1 MIQGILITIIGMGA
15 VFVILIVTMLL
26 MMALY
31 RTDLFLSLKLSPEPL
46 PSGEENAAQ
55 AAAIAATL
63 MAYRKRREK
72 KQ

>member
-1 MIQGILITIIGMGA
+1 MIHGILLTIIGMGA

-26 MMALY
+26 MMVLY
-31 RTDLFLSLKLSPEPL
+31 RMDLILSLKYSSEPL
-46 PSGEENAAQ
+46 PSGEENEAQ